1 MALSRNIQRAFLNSK
16 HTQEI
21 AESQG
26 KDCLTSPD
34 KVGVMASTLRLKGE
48 PQQDERP
55 PILRRALLE
64 ASMCPMRMKMLSF
77 APNLDGLAIRVIFG

>member
-26 KDCLTSPD
+26 KSFLHNS
-34 KVGVMASTLRLKGE
+34 
-48 PQQDERP
+48 
-55 PILRRALLE
+55 LE
-64 ASMCPMRMKMLSF
+64 SSHNTWYAY
-77 APNLDGLAIRVIFG
+77 